1 MIDFLISINKIS
13 LIIFFLTLVILIYE
27 YRLLKLES
35 KKEKIPK
42 IPQFNDAYASSFKKN
57 ENVVL
62 VENRQERYK
71 SHSTKFFIVL
81 IIITLFFALASLVG
95 FVFQGKT
102 SNSTISNQLAI
113 TPLVEEKIVSS
124 EGILIFDEN
133 FNLLKDED
141 LNKLEPQKKIIVG
154 IKTLEGA
161 EIDKA
166 RIRINRN
173 IWRLE
178 DETKKFENK
187 NKVFYIEYEPAS
199 EESRLKIEAQLH
211 SIKDGWLGE

>member
-1 MIDFLISINKIS
+1 
-13 LIIFFLTLVILIYE
+13 
-27 YRLLKLES
+27 
-35 KKEKIPK
+35 
-42 IPQFNDAYASSFKKN
+42 
-57 ENVVL
+57 
-62 VENRQERYK
+62 
-71 SHSTKFFIVL
+71 
-81 IIITLFFALASLVG
+81 
-95 FVFQGKT
+95 
-102 SNSTISNQLAI
+102 LAI
-113 TPLVEEKIVSS
+113 TPLVEEKTVTS

-141 LNKLEPQKKIIVG
+141 LNKLEPQKKIIIG